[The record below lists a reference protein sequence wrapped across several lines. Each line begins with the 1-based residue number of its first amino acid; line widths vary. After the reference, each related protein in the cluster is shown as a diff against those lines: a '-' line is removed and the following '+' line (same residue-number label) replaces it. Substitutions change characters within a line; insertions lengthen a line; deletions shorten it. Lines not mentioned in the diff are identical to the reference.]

1 MVETEELE
9 GPFFGLDIEKSD
21 KKYRAKLIKKP
32 TIKTFPELK
41 TLDVGLVDKITIKN
55 FEGTLRAIE
64 KELSLAGIIKK
75 CKITEE
81 NGWRELQCEG
91 LKSKEKGKD

>member
-1 MVETEELE
+1 MAETEELE

-21 KKYRAKLIKKP
+21 KKYRIKLIKKP

-41 TLDVGLVDKITIKN
+41 ALDVGLVDKITIEN

-64 KELSLAGIIKK
+64 KELSLAGLIKK
-75 CKITEE
+75 CKIVKRDEWT
-81 NGWRELQCEG
+81 ELQCEG
-91 LKSKEKGKD
+91 IKEKKKEVT